1 MKEKEASEIKQ
12 SPRKIYSKN
21 YSPMNTFGWE
31 SVLKRADAYLEP
43 YQTSK
48 IEYFAKIVN
57 DNYFRKT
64 LDLKCLT

>member
-1 MKEKEASEIKQ
+1 
-12 SPRKIYSKN
+12 
-21 YSPMNTFGWE
+21 MNTFGLE